1 MDLTIRVIDQ
11 NGRLLDFRS
20 VKIPIKLYVRW
31 RQR

>member
-11 NGRLLDFRS
+11 NGRLLDFRN